1 MERLSSYI
9 SRGVYTVSGPFHPFG
24 GAVDIIVVE
33 QQDGSFKSSPWYV
46 RFGKFQGVLKTREKV
61 VNLSVNGVEANFH
74 MYLDHKGEA
83 FFLKEVDVEEG
94 ESMLYPSSLSS
105 GDERDEESNDR
116 RPMKSKSCNFDAN
129 GQKPV
134 APIDLSTGKIVPR
147 TTSRR
152 GRFLGLVFGR
162 KSMKQESFR
171 EKESGADVT
180 RVSSLERAEIAANLL
195 EVRWTTSLA
204 TKKPKKDKA
213 SQISGED
220 RLDTEADNDGKSQT
234 ALCVN
239 EDMENGSNPSQLQE
253 ENGFCDGE
261 MSNNSQSGFHNS
273 ECSVGETGLEM
284 SCLGT
289 PVETSSLNETDLGET
304 QELSEILRV
313 INEVSVGD
321 ADHHDNVKS
330 VTSSITGSESQIPQ
344 TAELEVSPCK
354 QFNEEEAFDERDA
367 VLSGHDVL
375 EEENEQDGVQSF
387 IYCETSGSSTVGLDD
402 SIKETQEILYLACGG
417 SGEVHVNDKTLHE
430 TSELISETQVLE
442 IIHQDTVTERLA
454 EDIKSEAKKVPENH
468 SQHGSPSYSC
478 MPANG
483 EAGLEEPLVMQ
494 ESYTEMVRVDNSVEE
509 TMSHGSF
516 TISSF
521 SDSGHQVQCKENI
534 RDEKKNS
541 ELQRSL
547 ESIGDSQ
554 EFDGDYVPTKVIRIS
569 PPESSDDEQFPFSD
583 LDDFKHSEVRS
594 LDLISLDPVEKENC
608 PSLKLDSN
616 EAVEDLFDANYVS
629 YSSPD
634 SSVQENPPNDLDNL
648 IDKSRVVSS
657 SISIPS
663 SIKVTCEEVERLAES
678 LPNMGPLG
686 DDLDAHKLHHPISLS
701 LDSNSKSLGWA
712 LLRNN
717 ISTLTKLNADNK
729 HILVQE
735 QPSLEDTQI
744 SRELINV
751 LADPA
756 VEISLCKHLLYEGM
770 GAAAAS
776 QAFDAEK
783 LDMDKFASLGPDV
796 LKKDNLV
803 VRISGHYFPWDAAA
817 PIVLGML
824 SLGKEQILELKGMIA
839 VDQVEKTLE
848 GDPAKA
854 IVTSGGSWRLWPF
867 RRSRAIS
874 SVQPVINN
882 TRQSDAENASEMTAG
897 TDGNDNVCKPKL
909 TKKKVRVITPTSEQ
923 LASLNLKEGR
933 NTITFTFSTAMLGEQ
948 QVDASI
954 YLWKWNTRIVISDV
968 DGTITKSDV
977 LGQFMPMVGVDWSQT
992 GVAHL
997 FSAIKEN
1004 GYQLLFLSARA
1015 ISQAYHTRQFL
1026 FNLKQDGKALPDGP
1040 VVISPDGLFPSL
1052 FREVIRRAPHEFKI
1066 ACLEDIKALFPSDC
1080 NPFYAG
1086 FGNRDTDEFS
1096 YLKVGIPKGKIF
1108 IINPKGEVAVN
1119 RRVDTKSYTS
1129 LHTLVNGMFPSTSS
1143 SEQEDFNSWNYWRL
1157 PPPIVDI

>member
-1 MERLSSYI
+1 MYAVERLSSYI

-61 VNLSVNGVEANFH
+61 VNISVNGVEANFH

-83 FFLKEVDVEEG
+83 FFLKE
-94 ESMLYPSSLSS
+94 
-105 GDERDEESNDR
+105 ESNDR
-116 RPMKSKSCNFDAN
+116 RPMN
-129 GQKPV
+129 
-134 APIDLSTGKIVPR
+134 
-147 TTSRR
+147 
-152 GRFLGLVFGR
+152 
-162 KSMKQESFR
+162 FR

-220 RLDTEADNDGKSQT
+220 
-234 ALCVN
+234 
-239 EDMENGSNPSQLQE
+239 
-253 ENGFCDGE
+253 
-261 MSNNSQSGFHNS
+261 
-273 ECSVGETGLEM
+273 
-284 SCLGT
+284 
-289 PVETSSLNETDLGET
+289 
-304 QELSEILRV
+304 
-313 INEVSVGD
+313 
-321 ADHHDNVKS
+321 S

-417 SGEVHVNDKTLHE
+417 SGEV
-430 TSELISETQVLE
+430 LE

-454 EDIKSEAKKVPENH
+454 EDIKSEAKK
-468 SQHGSPSYSC
+468 
-478 MPANG
+478 
-483 EAGLEEPLVMQ
+483 

-594 LDLISLDPVEKENC
+594 LDLISLDPVEKEN
-608 PSLKLDSN
+608 
-616 EAVEDLFDANYVS
+616 Y
-629 YSSPD
+629 

-817 PIVLGML
+817 PI
-824 SLGKEQILELKGMIA
+824 
-839 VDQVEKTLE
+839 
-848 GDPAKA
+848 
-854 IVTSGGSWRLWPF
+854 
-867 RRSRAIS
+867 
-874 SVQPVINN
+874 PVINN

>member
-1 MERLSSYI
+1 MYAVERLSSYI

-61 VNLSVNGVEANFH
+61 VNISVNGVEANFH
-74 MYLDHKGEA
+74 MYLDHKG
-83 FFLKEVDVEEG
+83 K
-94 ESMLYPSSLSS
+94 PSFSRRWMSKK
-105 GDERDEESNDR
+105 GIHVDEESNDR

-152 GRFLGLVFGR
+152 GRFWGF
-162 KSMKQESFR
+162 FR

-417 SGEVHVNDKTLHE
+417 SGEVHVHDKTLHE
-430 TSELISETQVLE
+430 TSELISEVLE

-494 ESYTEMVRVDNSVEE
+494 ESYTEMVRVDNSVEKPCH
-509 TMSHGSF
+509 MAVSPFPVSV
-516 TISSF
+516 I
-521 SDSGHQVQCKENI
+521 QVIN
-534 RDEKKNS
+534 

-594 LDLISLDPVEKENC
+594 LDLISLDPVEKENR

-770 GAAAAS
+770 G
-776 QAFDAEK
+776 
-783 LDMDKFASLGPDV
+783 LLLLLRPLMLRNWIWINLPLWV
-796 LKKDNLV
+796 L
-803 VRISGHYFPWDAAA
+803 IGHYFPWDAAA

-854 IVTSGGSWRLWPF
+854 IVASGGSWRLWPF

-874 SVQPVINN
+874 SVQP
-882 TRQSDAENASEMTAG
+882 
-897 TDGNDNVCKPKL
+897 
-909 TKKKVRVITPTSEQ
+909 KVRVITPTFEQ

-933 NTITFTFSTAMLGEQ
+933 NTITFTFSTTMLGEQ
-948 QVDASI
+948 QVDARI
-954 YLWKWNTRIVISDV
+954 YLWKWNSRIVISDV

-1119 RRVDTKSYTS
+1119 HRVDTKSYTS